1 MSFGVQQGSED
12 VKRIRDGISS
22 IISDLDK
29 NPPKVRVGLTIDD
42 SAIAH
47 FKSQLSSILNTVS
60 LANGTPITI
69 NVSGLGEI
77 TTEAGR
83 ASKSLDGVAKS
94 AQKASTSTKESA
106 KSAKKAANEQA
117 KAAQKA
123 VKEEQKRIALL
134 DQSTKLI
141 TKMKDAERNWTAAA
155 TGRSSEAYKNIQEY
169 RAQLEM
175 LSQQFSEGRIS
186 VETFKTK
193 LLELGANFSKSS
205 AQIREAGE
213 QTKTFSERLSGLA
226 SKFSAWLSV
235 SQIIMLAVRSL
246 KQMVST
252 VIEVDTAMTELK
264 KVTDESESTY
274 VQFLDNASSRAK
286 KLGATI
292 ADIVS
297 ASADFARLG
306 YGVEEASTLAD
317 IAIMYENIGDGVNDI
332 TQATESIVSTMQAFG
347 VLPEEAM
354 RIVDVFN
361 AIGNNF
367 AISSGGIG
375 DAMQRS
381 AAAMKAAG
389 NTLEETAALVAAAN
403 TVVQN
408 PESVGT
414 TLKTVSMFLRAS
426 KVEAEEAGESTEG
439 MANSVSELRDQLM
452 LLTEGRVDILTDA
465 GNYKGTY
472 EILRDIASVW
482 DDIVANQG
490 TDSAAILELIGG
502 KRNANV
508 VAAILENFEI
518 AEDALRV
525 AMESAGSAAVENEKH
540 LDSIAGKVEI
550 FKASFQELSTN
561 FVDGEFVKGIID
573 FGTSLVGILNA
584 ITEVVN
590 VLGGL
595 KTVLIAVSGIVLTM
609 KINTI
614 VTNITDIIS
623 RIKTLTLFT
632 GNFATKFASVYQTSR
647 LFGASRLQSTLNGIG
662 VGFKSIAASASTAQI
677 AVAGV
682 AAALVAIS
690 VVKSVIQEIESSA
703 RATRDGLIST
713 AESSSE
719 SAQSIYSLYDAYIKA
734 SAAAKNDASA
744 KESLQNASE
753 SLAKALG
760 VEQDAVDGLSN
771 SYKSLTVAELEK
783 AIADIEIGIDS
794 AQKNLIAEITD
805 FKYSVEEAMMTAW
818 GYTET
823 GINFDTANQLEK
835 VEMLTAAY
843 NALYEEQIKML
854 NEGDTEDMRYDKISK
869 TVALFKPYI
878 ESIQDLNNDLV
889 DLQDLYNNVANDM
902 VDGTSDIVAD
912 NEVVVDQLDELKN
925 KLLELT
931 AAYSKWRE
939 AQSGPESGDIYDDS
953 IQALQQILDGLESG
967 KVGTDKYKASVE
979 FLVPE
984 AKREDVSEYIESL
997 KRYISEDA
1005 SGVSNFISDAITAG
1019 LMIDDGSGNISIV
1032 SDATVQDFCNRL
1044 TITPDM
1050 AQAIFGELEE
1060 YGWEFNWSL
1069 DDFISPEDAAKKES
1083 ELQAVQE
1090 NLDGIAQSADTL
1102 SAKTIGD
1109 MGASETIVSLKEIIK
1124 WMDEIDNQQISDK
1137 HVNVYTNTISDDGGQ
1152 SSANG
1157 TSSAEGGRT
1166 LVGEHGAEL
1175 VVSGD
1180 RYYLVGQSGAEF
1192 VNLKRGD
1199 MVFNH
1204 TDTQKILDGRS
1215 GVRGQALRYGS
1226 VELDRGSIIDK
1237 IAIVDVNVDANGKD
1251 IRENIPYT
1259 STKSSSSQD
1268 RKKDEESWFEK
1279 QLKEHKHLVEL
1290 DKELT
1295 EDYLNWLD
1303 TAYKKAYDE
1312 GIIDLDNFYK
1322 YEEEVYKGRQDL
1334 FKDHLNDI
1342 NHEISILEAGI
1353 GNSDE
1358 IIKLSQ
1364 QALEDIEKELAA
1376 AREAG
1381 LDENGDYIQY
1391 LEKQWQDYSQSV
1403 IDLREDAETEAK
1415 RAIDELV
1422 DYRVDML
1429 KKDIENEKDA
1439 LDKKLSDLQEFYD
1452 KQREMLQD
1460 QYDEEKYLEEQ
1471 SEKRKSVTDIKSE
1484 LAMLGNDDSAWAQ
1497 KRKLELQKELVDAE
1511 KELNSFERDHA
1522 LDMTLDLLDEQQAA
1536 AEAQIQA
1543 EMDALDEKLNDP
1555 HALFNQALEDIKN
1568 NTADLYQEFIDYN
1581 RKYGDG
1587 RDSTIDDLWEEAY
1600 KADLEYQDT
1609 HGGAHP
1615 DGVVIGNYTGYEEPS
1630 NPTPSTPPSSK
1641 PADKPD
1647 TKPKEEKKPSL
1658 KKGDSIQVK
1667 KTATHFS
1674 SKSGGSRM
1682 ASYVPGG
1689 TYTVYKTSGSEVLIG
1704 RDGVY
1709 TGWINKS
1716 DIVGYRL
1723 GTNYSIG
1730 GLAQWD
1736 EDGRGSEYIFESSDG
1751 NRYRMFA
1758 EGSKVLNS
1766 DATNFLYEFA
1776 TSGGE
1781 ILSKMLTDIF
1791 GLSNFSNIV
1800 KPVQAIDIHTGN
1812 IIVQGNATERTV
1824 SEIRRAQRDSLEF
1837 VIKEFNKLNK

>member
-1 MSFGVQQGSED
+1 
-12 VKRIRDGISS
+12 
-22 IISDLDK
+22 
-29 NPPKVRVGLTIDD
+29 
-42 SAIAH
+42 
-47 FKSQLSSILNTVS
+47 
-60 LANGTPITI
+60 
-69 NVSGLGEI
+69 
-77 TTEAGR
+77 
-83 ASKSLDGVAKS
+83 
-94 AQKASTSTKESA
+94 
-106 KSAKKAANEQA
+106 
-117 KAAQKA
+117 
-123 VKEEQKRIALL
+123 
-134 DQSTKLI
+134 
-141 TKMKDAERNWTAAA
+141 
-155 TGRSSEAYKNIQEY
+155 
-169 RAQLEM
+169 
-175 LSQQFSEGRIS
+175 
-186 VETFKTK
+186 
-193 LLELGANFSKSS
+193 
-205 AQIREAGE
+205 
-213 QTKTFSERLSGLA
+213 
-226 SKFSAWLSV
+226 
-235 SQIIMLAVRSL
+235 
-246 KQMVST
+246 
-252 VIEVDTAMTELK
+252 
-264 KVTDESESTY
+264 
-274 VQFLDNASSRAK
+274 
-286 KLGATI
+286 
-292 ADIVS
+292 
-297 ASADFARLG
+297 
-306 YGVEEASTLAD
+306 
-317 IAIMYENIGDGVNDI
+317 MYENIGDGVNDI

-354 RIVDVFN
+354 HIIDVFN
-361 AIGNNF
+361 ALGNNF

-452 LLTEGRVDILTDA
+452 LLTNGRVDILTDE

-518 AEDALRV
+518 AEDALKV
-525 AMESAGSAAVENEKH
+525 AMESAGSAVAENEKH
-540 LDSIAGKVEI
+540 LDSIAGKIEI
-550 FKASFQELSTN
+550 FKAAFQELSTN
-561 FVDGEFVKGIID
+561 FVDGEFVKGVID
-573 FGTSLVGILNA
+573 LGTSLVGILNVIA
-584 ITEVVN
+584 KVVN

-595 KTVLIAVSGIVLTM
+595 KTVLIAVSGVVLTM

-614 VTNITDIIS
+614 VTNITGIIS
-623 RIKTLTLFT
+623 KIKTLTLFT
-632 GNFATKFASVYQTSR
+632 GNFATKFANVYKTSR
-647 LFGASRLQSTLNGIG
+647 LFGASRLQSSLNGIG
-662 VGFKSIAASASTAQI
+662 VGFKSITASASTAQI

-682 AAALVAIS
+682 AAALTAIS
-690 VVKSVIQEIESSA
+690 VVKSVIQEVESAA

-734 SAAAKNDASA
+734 STAAENDASA
-744 KESLQNASE
+744 KESLQSASE
-753 SLAKALG
+753 NLAKALG

-771 SYKSLTVAELEK
+771 SYKNLTVAELEK

-818 GYTET
+818 GHTET

-902 VDGTSDIVAD
+902 VGGTSDIVAE

-953 IQALQQILDGLESG
+953 LQALQQILDGLESG

-1005 SGVSNFISDAITAG
+1005 SGVSNFISDASTAG
-1019 LMIDDGSGNISIV
+1019 LMVDDGSGNISIV

-1090 NLDGIAQSADTL
+1090 NLDGIAQSADNV
-1102 SAKTIGD
+1102 SAKTLGD

-1312 GIIDLDNFYK
+1312 GIIDLDSFYK

-1342 NHEISILEAGI
+1342 NHEISILEAGV

-1358 IIKLSQ
+1358 IIRLSQ

-1587 RDSTIDDLWEEAY
+1587 RDSTVDDLWEEAY

-1615 DGVVIGNYTGYEEPS
+1615 DGVVIGNYTGYVEPN
-1630 NPTPSTPPSSK
+1630 NPAPGTPPSSK
-1641 PADKPD
+1641 PNDKPD

>member
-1 MSFGVQQGSED
+1 M
-12 VKRIRDGISS
+12 
-22 IISDLDK
+22 
-29 NPPKVRVGLTIDD
+29 
-42 SAIAH
+42 
-47 FKSQLSSILNTVS
+47 
-60 LANGTPITI
+60 
-69 NVSGLGEI
+69 
-77 TTEAGR
+77 
-83 ASKSLDGVAKS
+83 
-94 AQKASTSTKESA
+94 
-106 KSAKKAANEQA
+106 
-117 KAAQKA
+117 
-123 VKEEQKRIALL
+123 
-134 DQSTKLI
+134 
-141 TKMKDAERNWTAAA
+141 
-155 TGRSSEAYKNIQEY
+155 
-169 RAQLEM
+169 
-175 LSQQFSEGRIS
+175 
-186 VETFKTK
+186 
-193 LLELGANFSKSS
+193 
-205 AQIREAGE
+205 
-213 QTKTFSERLSGLA
+213 
-226 SKFSAWLSV
+226 
-235 SQIIMLAVRSL
+235 
-246 KQMVST
+246 
-252 VIEVDTAMTELK
+252 
-264 KVTDESESTY
+264 
-274 VQFLDNASSRAK
+274 
-286 KLGATI
+286 
-292 ADIVS
+292 
-297 ASADFARLG
+297 
-306 YGVEEASTLAD
+306 
-317 IAIMYENIGDGVNDI
+317 
-332 TQATESIVSTMQAFG
+332 
-347 VLPEEAM
+347 
-354 RIVDVFN
+354 
-361 AIGNNF
+361 
-367 AISSGGIG
+367 
-375 DAMQRS
+375 
-381 AAAMKAAG
+381 
-389 NTLEETAALVAAAN
+389 
-403 TVVQN
+403 
-408 PESVGT
+408 T

-452 LLTEGRVDILTDA
+452 LLTKGRVDILTDE

-518 AEDALRV
+518 AEDALKV
-525 AMESAGSAAVENEKH
+525 AMESAGSAVAENEKH
-540 LDSIAGKVEI
+540 LDSIAGKIEI
-550 FKASFQELSTN
+550 FKAAFQELSTN
-561 FVDGEFVKGIID
+561 FVDGEFVKGVID
-573 FGTSLVGILNA
+573 LGTSLVGILNVIA
-584 ITEVVN
+584 KVVN

-595 KTVLIAVSGIVLTM
+595 KTVLIAVSGVVLTM

-614 VTNITDIIS
+614 VTNITGIIS
-623 RIKTLTLFT
+623 KIKTLTLFT
-632 GNFATKFASVYQTSR
+632 GNFATKFANVYKTSR
-647 LFGASRLQSTLNGIG
+647 LFGASRLQSSLNGIG
-662 VGFKSIAASASTAQI
+662 AGFKSITASASTAQI

-682 AAALVAIS
+682 AAALTAIS
-690 VVKSVIQEIESSA
+690 VVKSVIQEVESAA

-734 SAAAKNDASA
+734 STAAENDASA
-744 KESLQNASE
+744 KESLQSASE
-753 SLAKALG
+753 NLAKALG

-771 SYKSLTVAELEK
+771 SYKNLTVAELEK

-878 ESIQDLNNDLV
+878 ERIQDLNSDLV

-902 VDGTSDIVAD
+902 VGGTSDIVAE

-931 AAYSKWRE
+931 AAYSKWRK

-953 IQALQQILDGLESG
+953 LQALQQIKDGLESG

-984 AKREDVSEYIESL
+984 ANREDVADYIESL

-1019 LMIDDGSGNISIV
+1019 LMVDDGSGNISIV
-1032 SDATVQDFCNRL
+1032 SDATVQDFCDKL
-1044 TITPDM
+1044 KITPDM

-1060 YGWEFNWSL
+1060 YGWNFAWSV
-1069 DDFISPEDAAKKES
+1069 DDFEVAADA
-1083 ELQAVQE
+1083 
-1090 NLDGIAQSADTL
+1090 ADTL
-1102 SAKTIGD
+1102 SGKTIGD
-1109 MGASETIVSLKEIIK
+1109 LGAAETVSSLKEVIK
-1124 WMDEIDNQQISDK
+1124 WMDDIDNYGFSDK
-1137 HVNVYTNTISDDGGQ
+1137 HINVYTHTAEAEGSGSSGQ
-1152 SSANG
+1152 TSASG
-1157 TSSAEGGRT
+1157 TDYAEGGRT
-1166 LVGEHGAEL
+1166 LVGELGPEL
-1175 VVSGD
+1175 VVSDD
-1180 RYYLVGQSGAEF
+1180 RYYIVGANGAEF

-1204 TDTQKILDGRS
+1204 VDTQKILNGRS

-1226 VELDRGSIIDK
+1226 VELGRGDIIDK
-1237 IAIVDVNVDANGKD
+1237 VAIVDVDGGGKD
-1251 IRENIPYT
+1251 IRGDVPYT
-1259 STKSSSSQD
+1259 PTKSSSSQD

-1312 GIIDLDNFYK
+1312 GIIDLDSFYK

-1342 NHEISILEAGI
+1342 NHEISILEAGV

-1358 IIKLSQ
+1358 IIRLSQ

-1422 DYRVDML
+1422 DYRIDML

-1587 RDSTIDDLWEEAY
+1587 RDSTVDGLWEEAY

-1615 DGVVIGNYTGYEEPS
+1615 DGVVIGNYTGYVEPN
-1630 NPTPSTPPSSK
+1630 NPAPGTPPSSK
-1641 PADKPD
+1641 PNDKPD

>member
-1 MSFGVQQGSED
+1 M
-12 VKRIRDGISS
+12 
-22 IISDLDK
+22 
-29 NPPKVRVGLTIDD
+29 
-42 SAIAH
+42 
-47 FKSQLSSILNTVS
+47 
-60 LANGTPITI
+60 
-69 NVSGLGEI
+69 
-77 TTEAGR
+77 
-83 ASKSLDGVAKS
+83 
-94 AQKASTSTKESA
+94 
-106 KSAKKAANEQA
+106 
-117 KAAQKA
+117 
-123 VKEEQKRIALL
+123 
-134 DQSTKLI
+134 
-141 TKMKDAERNWTAAA
+141 
-155 TGRSSEAYKNIQEY
+155 
-169 RAQLEM
+169 
-175 LSQQFSEGRIS
+175 
-186 VETFKTK
+186 
-193 LLELGANFSKSS
+193 
-205 AQIREAGE
+205 
-213 QTKTFSERLSGLA
+213 
-226 SKFSAWLSV
+226 
-235 SQIIMLAVRSL
+235 
-246 KQMVST
+246 
-252 VIEVDTAMTELK
+252 
-264 KVTDESESTY
+264 
-274 VQFLDNASSRAK
+274 
-286 KLGATI
+286 
-292 ADIVS
+292 
-297 ASADFARLG
+297 
-306 YGVEEASTLAD
+306 
-317 IAIMYENIGDGVNDI
+317 
-332 TQATESIVSTMQAFG
+332 
-347 VLPEEAM
+347 
-354 RIVDVFN
+354 
-361 AIGNNF
+361 
-367 AISSGGIG
+367 
-375 DAMQRS
+375 
-381 AAAMKAAG
+381 
-389 NTLEETAALVAAAN
+389 
-403 TVVQN
+403 
-408 PESVGT
+408 T

-452 LLTEGRVDILTDA
+452 LLTKGRVDILTDE

-518 AEDALRV
+518 AEDALKV
-525 AMESAGSAAVENEKH
+525 AMESAGSAVAENEKH
-540 LDSIAGKVEI
+540 LDSIAGKIET
-550 FKASFQELSTN
+550 FKAAFQELSTN
-561 FVDGEFVKGIID
+561 LINEGFVKEIID
-573 FGTSLVGILNA
+573 FGTGLIEILN
-584 ITEVVN
+584 VVTKLIN
-590 VLGGL
+590 VFGGL
-595 KTVLIAVSGIVLTM
+595 RTVLIAVSGIILTI
-609 KINTI
+609 KIDSI
-614 VTNITDIIS
+614 VTNVTKLS
-623 RIKTLTLFT
+623 SKLKTLTQHV
-632 GNFATKFASVYQTSR
+632 GNFAAEFASVYQASRTLGSSR
-647 LFGASRLQSTLNGIG
+647 LESSLNGISS
-662 VGFKSIAASASTAQI
+662 GFKSVAASASTAQI

-682 AAALVAIS
+682 TAVLTAMS
-690 VVKSVIQEIESSA
+690 VVKSIIQQIEASN
-703 RATRDGLIST
+703 RETRDRQIRD
-713 AESSSE
+713 AEIAAE
-719 SAQSIYSLYDAYIKA
+719 EAQSVYALYEAYVTA
-734 SAAAKNDASA
+734 SAAAENDVSA
-744 KESLQNASE
+744 KEALQTASAD
-753 SLAKALG
+753 LAKALG
-760 VEQDAVDGLSN
+760 VEQDAVDGLSQ
-771 SYKSLTVAELEK
+771 SYKNLTANELENAIGKARVGLAAAKNNLIGEITDLGTSIEEQTITFWGIQETGYDFYEASSQAEQIDILIAAYDALEK
-783 AIADIEIGIDS
+783 AQMEMAKS
-794 AQKNLIAEITD
+794 
-805 FKYSVEEAMMTAW
+805 EEASSTI
-818 GYTET
+818 GYE
-823 GINFDTANQLEK
+823 N
-835 VEMLTAAY
+835 
-843 NALYEEQIKML
+843 
-854 NEGDTEDMRYDKISK
+854 ISR
-869 TVALFKPYI
+869 TVALFGPYI
-878 ESIQDLNNDLV
+878 EELKSAEKTLG
-889 DLQDLYNNVANDM
+889 DLQSQYDNIANDAIG
-902 VDGTSDIVAD
+902 GTSDIVAE

-953 IQALQQILDGLESG
+953 LQALQQILDGLESG

-1019 LMIDDGSGNISIV
+1019 LMVDDGSGNISIV

-1090 NLDGIAQSADTL
+1090 NLDGIAQSADNV

-1124 WMDEIDNQQISDK
+1124 WIDEIDNQQISDK

-1226 VELDRGSIIDK
+1226 VELGRGSIIDK
-1237 IAIVDVNVDANGKD
+1237 IVVDVDGGGKD
-1251 IRENIPYT
+1251 FRGDIPYT

-1312 GIIDLDNFYK
+1312 GIIDLDSFYK
-1322 YEEEVYKGRQDL
+1322 YEEEVYKGKQDL

-1342 NHEISILEAGI
+1342 NHEISILEAGT

-1391 LEKQWQDYSQSV
+1391 LEKQWQDYNQSV

-1484 LAMLGNDDSAWAQ
+1484 LAMLGNDESAWAQ

-1581 RKYGDG
+1581 RKYGSG
-1587 RDSTIDDLWEEAY
+1587 DDQDVEDMWEEAH

-1615 DGVVIGNYTGYEEPS
+1615 DGVEIGNYTGYVEPN
-1630 NPTPSTPPSSK
+1630 NPAPSTPPSSK
-1641 PADKPD
+1641 PNDKPD

>member
-1 MSFGVQQGSED
+1 M
-12 VKRIRDGISS
+12 
-22 IISDLDK
+22 
-29 NPPKVRVGLTIDD
+29 
-42 SAIAH
+42 
-47 FKSQLSSILNTVS
+47 
-60 LANGTPITI
+60 
-69 NVSGLGEI
+69 
-77 TTEAGR
+77 
-83 ASKSLDGVAKS
+83 
-94 AQKASTSTKESA
+94 
-106 KSAKKAANEQA
+106 
-117 KAAQKA
+117 
-123 VKEEQKRIALL
+123 
-134 DQSTKLI
+134 
-141 TKMKDAERNWTAAA
+141 
-155 TGRSSEAYKNIQEY
+155 
-169 RAQLEM
+169 
-175 LSQQFSEGRIS
+175 
-186 VETFKTK
+186 
-193 LLELGANFSKSS
+193 
-205 AQIREAGE
+205 
-213 QTKTFSERLSGLA
+213 
-226 SKFSAWLSV
+226 
-235 SQIIMLAVRSL
+235 
-246 KQMVST
+246 
-252 VIEVDTAMTELK
+252 
-264 KVTDESESTY
+264 
-274 VQFLDNASSRAK
+274 
-286 KLGATI
+286 
-292 ADIVS
+292 
-297 ASADFARLG
+297 
-306 YGVEEASTLAD
+306 
-317 IAIMYENIGDGVNDI
+317 
-332 TQATESIVSTMQAFG
+332 
-347 VLPEEAM
+347 
-354 RIVDVFN
+354 
-361 AIGNNF
+361 
-367 AISSGGIG
+367 
-375 DAMQRS
+375 
-381 AAAMKAAG
+381 
-389 NTLEETAALVAAAN
+389 
-403 TVVQN
+403 
-408 PESVGT
+408 T

-452 LLTEGRVDILTDA
+452 LLTKGRVDILTDE

-518 AEDALRV
+518 AEDALKV
-525 AMESAGSAAVENEKH
+525 AMESAGSAVAENEKH
-540 LDSIAGKVEI
+540 LDSIAGKIEI
-550 FKASFQELSTN
+550 FKAAFQELSTN
-561 FVDGEFVKGIID
+561 LVDREFVEDIID
-573 FGTSLVGILNA
+573 LGTALIGILN
-584 ITEVVN
+584 VVAK
-590 VLGGL
+590 VIGVFGGL
-595 KTVLIAVSGIVLTM
+595 KTSLIAVSGIILTM

-623 RIKTLTLFT
+623 KLKTLTLFT
-632 GNFATKFASVYQTSR
+632 GAFATKFADIYKTSR
-647 LFGASRLQSTLNGIG
+647 VFGESRLKSALNGIS
-662 VGFKSIAASASTAQI
+662 VGFKSIAASATTAQI
-677 AVAGV
+677 AVAGI
-682 AAALVAIS
+682 AAVLTAIS
-690 VVKSVIQEIESSA
+690 VVKSVINEIESSA
-703 RATRDGLIST
+703 KATRDELIRT
-713 AESSSE
+713 AESSYE
-719 SAQSIYSLYDAYIKA
+719 SAQSIYGLYDAYIKA
-734 SAAAKNDASA
+734 SAAAENDASA
-744 KESLQNASE
+744 KESLQNASNN
-753 SLAKALG
+753 LAKALG
-760 VEQDAVDGLSN
+760 VEQGAVDGLAD
-771 SYKSLTVAELEK
+771 SYKNLTAVEIEQ
-783 AIADIEIGIDS
+783 AIIDIEEGLDS
-794 AQKNLIAEITD
+794 AERNLIAEITD
-805 FKYSVEEAMMTAW
+805 FQESIEESMMTIW
-818 GYTET
+818 GLKET
-823 GINFDTANQLEK
+823 GIVFDTADQAER
-835 VEMLTAAY
+835 VEMLIAAY
-843 NALYEEQIKML
+843 HALREERTKL
-854 NEGDTEDMRYDKISK
+854 YNEGKTDTVTYDNISK
-869 TVALFKPYI
+869 TIAMFKPYI
-878 ESIQDLNNDLV
+878 ESIQDQKNSLI
-889 DLQDLYNNVANDM
+889 DLQDMYNSVVNGVTS
-902 VDGTSDIVAD
+902 GTGDIVEE
-912 NEVVVDQLDELKN
+912 NEVVADQLDELKN

-953 IQALQQILDGLESG
+953 LQALQQIIDGLKSG

-984 AKREDVSEYIESL
+984 ANREDVAEYVESL

-1019 LMIDDGSGNISIV
+1019 LMVDDGSGNISIV
-1032 SDATVQDFCNRL
+1032 SDATVQDFCNSL

-1069 DDFISPEDAAKKES
+1069 DDFISPEEMAQADS

-1090 NLDGIAQSADTL
+1090 NLDGIAESADTV

-1109 MGASETIVSLKEIIK
+1109 LGATETISSLKDIIQL
-1124 WMDEIDNQQISDK
+1124 MDDIDNKEFSDK
-1137 HVNVYTNTISDDGGQ
+1137 NINVYTHTSEVDGSSSSGQ
-1152 SSANG
+1152 TSASG
-1157 TSSAEGGRT
+1157 TDYAEGGRT
-1166 LVGEHGAEL
+1166 LVGELGPEL
-1175 VVSGD
+1175 VVSDD
-1180 RYYLVGQSGAEF
+1180 RYYIVGANGAEF

-1204 TDTQKILDGRS
+1204 VDTQKILNGRS
-1215 GVRGQALRYGS
+1215 GVRGQALRYGAVRFGVGEKILPDAGVLGDGPDITPF
-1226 VELDRGSIIDK
+1226 VESSQK
-1237 IAIVDVNVDANGKD
+1237 N
-1251 IRENIPYT
+1251 
-1259 STKSSSSQD
+1259 SSSPKQS
-1268 RKKDEESWFEK
+1268 KKSEDSWFEK
-1279 QLKEHKHLVEL
+1279 ELKQHKHLIEMG
-1290 DKELT
+1290 KESV

-1312 GIIDLDNFYK
+1312 GVIDLDNFYK

-1403 IDLREDAETEAK
+1403 IDLKEDAETEAK

-1581 RKYGDG
+1581 RKYGSG
-1587 RDSTIDDLWEEAY
+1587 DDQDVEDMWEEAH

-1615 DGVVIGNYTGYEEPS
+1615 DGVVIDNYTGYVEPS
-1630 NPTPSTPPSSK
+1630 NPSPSTPPSSK
-1641 PADKPD
+1641 PNDKPN

-1682 ASYVPGG
+1682 ASFVPGG

>member
-1 MSFGVQQGSED
+1 MSFGVQKGSAD
-12 VKRIRDGISS
+12 VERIRSDINS
-22 IISDLDK
+22 ILGTIDK
-29 NPPKVRVGLTIDD
+29 NPPKIKIGLTIDD

-83 ASKSLDGVAKS
+83 ASKALDGMAKS

-106 KSAKKAANEQA
+106 KSAKKAADEQA

-123 VKEEQKRIALL
+123 VKEDQKRISLL

-155 TGRSSEAYKNIQEY
+155 TGRSSEAYKNIHEY
-169 RAQLEM
+169 RTQLED
-175 LSQQFSEGRIS
+175 LRQQFEEGKIS
-186 VETFKTK
+186 VDTFKTK
-193 LLELGANFSKSS
+193 LLDLGANFSKSS

-235 SQIIMLAVRSL
+235 SQIIMQAVRAL
-246 KQMVST
+246 KQMVS
-252 VIEVDTAMTELK
+252 VVVEVDTAMTELK
-264 KVTDESESTY
+264 KVTDESDATY
-274 VQFLDNASSRAK
+274 MRFLDNASSRAK

-292 ADIVS
+292 SDIVS

-306 YGVEEASTLAD
+306 YGVEEASALAD

-354 RIVDVFN
+354 HIIDVFN
-361 AIGNNF
+361 ALGNNF

-452 LLTEGRVDILTDA
+452 LLTKGRVDILTDE

-518 AEDALRV
+518 AEDALKV
-525 AMESAGSAAVENEKH
+525 AMESAGSAVAENEKH
-540 LDSIAGKVEI
+540 LDSIAGKIEI
-550 FKASFQELSTN
+550 FKAAFQELSTN
-561 FVDGEFVKGIID
+561 FVDGEFVKGVID
-573 FGTSLVGILNA
+573 LGTSLVGILNVIA
-584 ITEVVN
+584 KVVN

-595 KTVLIAVSGIVLTM
+595 KTVLIAVSGVVLTM

-623 RIKTLTLFT
+623 KIKTLTLFT
-632 GNFATKFASVYQTSR
+632 GNFATKFANVYKTSR
-647 LFGASRLQSTLNGIG
+647 LFGASRLQSSLNGIG
-662 VGFKSIAASASTAQI
+662 AGFKSITASASTAQI

-682 AAALVAIS
+682 AAALTAIS
-690 VVKSVIQEIESSA
+690 VVKSVIQEVESAA

-734 SAAAKNDASA
+734 STAAENDASA
-744 KESLQNASE
+744 KESLQSASE
-753 SLAKALG
+753 NLAKALG

-771 SYKSLTVAELEK
+771 SYKNLTVAELEK
-783 AIADIEIGIDS
+783 AIADIEVGIDS

-878 ESIQDLNNDLV
+878 ERIQDLNSDLV

-902 VDGTSDIVAD
+902 VGGTSDIVAE

-953 IQALQQILDGLESG
+953 LQALQQILDGLESG

-1019 LMIDDGSGNISIV
+1019 LMVDDGSGNISIV

-1090 NLDGIAQSADTL
+1090 NLDGIAQSADNV
-1102 SAKTIGD
+1102 SAKTLGD

-1124 WMDEIDNQQISDK
+1124 WMDEIDNQQFSDK

-1226 VELDRGSIIDK
+1226 VELGRGDIIDK
-1237 IAIVDVNVDANGKD
+1237 VAIDGGGKD
-1251 IRENIPYT
+1251 IIGDVPYT
-1259 STKSSSSQD
+1259 PTKSSSSQD

-1312 GIIDLDNFYK
+1312 GIIDLDSFYK

-1342 NHEISILEAGI
+1342 NHEISILEAGV

-1358 IIKLSQ
+1358 IIRLSQ

-1422 DYRVDML
+1422 DYRIDML

-1439 LDKKLSDLQEFYD
+1439 LDKKLSDLQKFYD

-1581 RKYGDG
+1581 RKYGSG
-1587 RDSTIDDLWEEAY
+1587 DDQDVEDMWEEAH

-1615 DGVVIGNYTGYEEPS
+1615 DGVVIGNYTGYVEPN
-1630 NPTPSTPPSSK
+1630 NPAPGTPPSSK
-1641 PADKPD
+1641 PNDKPD